1 MAQQLK
7 DKSIKQLPPVLEMI
21 GWSYRIRE
29 QIKIQAG
36 LLLVFWLNELMKIH
50 ELGTVKIL
58 STI

>member
-1 MAQQLK
+1 MH
-7 DKSIKQLPPVLEMI
+7 PVLEMI

-36 LLLVFWLNELMKIH
+36 LLLVFWLNKLMKIH

>member
-1 MAQQLK
+1 M
-7 DKSIKQLPPVLEMI
+7 PPVLETI

-36 LLLVFWLNELMKIH
+36 LLLVFWLNELMKMH